1 VIPYRLDDGKIE
13 ILLITSVRRGRWII
27 PKGVV
32 ERHLS
37 PAESA
42 RKEAWEEAGI
52 TGEVSRSPVGTY
64 EYKKW
69 GGKCTVTVY
78 LLEVEK
84 VSDDWPES
92 KMRRRRWMSIGK
104 AAEVV
109 ADADVGELIKGAK
122 ALISQKKSERH

>member
-1 VIPYRLDDGKIE
+1 
-13 ILLITSVRRGRWII
+13 
-27 PKGVV
+27 VV

-42 RKEAWEEAGI
+42 RKEAWEEAGV
-52 TGEVSRSPVGTY
+52 TGEVSRGPVGTY

-69 GGKCTVTVY
+69 GGTCTVTVY

-92 KMRRRRWMSIGK
+92 KMRRRRWMSIGQAAK
-104 AAEVV
+104 VIADAEV
-109 ADADVGELIKGAK
+109 GEIIREAK
-122 ALISQKKSERH
+122 ARITKK